1 MEIVVLPRL
10 RCDPATI
17 DRRCVLFGLNKDT
30 GYRNADRWLEVNTC
44 FFRKLSAE
52 LIDGQEFLILSW
64 RLRDR
69 ISSTGDDHRPSVMG
83 TW

>member
-1 MEIVVLPRL
+1 MKVVVLPRR
-10 RCDPATI
+10 RCDPTTI
-17 DRRCVLFGLNKDT
+17 DRGCEVVSPDWNT
-30 GYRNADRWLEVNTC
+30 GYQDADGRLEVNAY
-44 FFRKLSAE
+44 FFRKLSAGP
-52 LIDGQEFLILSW
+52 IDGQEFLILSW